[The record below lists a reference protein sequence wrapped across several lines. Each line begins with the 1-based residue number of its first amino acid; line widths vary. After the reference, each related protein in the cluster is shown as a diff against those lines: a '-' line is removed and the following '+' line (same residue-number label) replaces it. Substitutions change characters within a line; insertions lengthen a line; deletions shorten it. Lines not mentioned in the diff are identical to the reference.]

1 MAFYHLAL
9 GIARVDV
16 AALDVDAGARGVE
29 VLVFEFAL
37 HAAVDRVGEVGA
49 ESRHV
54 EEVDAAPHFLVG
66 GEADADFA
74 VLHFRV
80 GQQVFGRGH
89 DFGDTRFVVG
99 A

>member
-1 MAFYHLAL
+1 MRALA
-9 GIARVDV
+9 
-16 AALDVDAGARGVE
+16 
-29 VLVFEFAL
+29 
-37 HAAVDRVGEVGA
+37 A
-49 ESRHV
+49 ESLHV
-54 EEVDAAPHFLVG
+54 EEVDAAPHLLVG